1 MVIQAVAHRGDPY
14 RHRENTL
21 PSLRSAVRAGA
32 DAVEMDVRLTADG
45 VPVLLHDPTLKR
57 LWGGRGRL
65 AEVNADRLPAGIPAL
80 RAALAATEGARA
92 LLDLTEAA
100 SVAPVLAAVRDAGA
114 RERTYYCGE
123 AAAMLAVRDR
133 DPAAEI
139 ALTWKTSA
147 APPPLLLAQLRPRWI
162 NTRFGLVT
170 AGLVGWARG
179 RGLLV
184 AAWTVDTRRVMRR
197 LERLGVDAIT
207 TNRIGFLR
215 EQLIADEADG
225 ADRAEEVS
233 GPPAAPTR
241 SPARGARRP

>member
-1 MVIQAVAHRGDPY
+1 MVVQAVAHRGDPY

-57 LWGGRGRL
+57 LWGRTGTL
-65 AEVNADRLPAGIPAL
+65 AEATADRLPAGIPTL
-80 RAALAATEGARA
+80 HAALAATVGARA
-92 LLDLTEAA
+92 LLDLTEPA
-100 SVAPVLAAVRDAGA
+100 SVAPVLAAVREAGA

-123 AAAMLAVRDR
+123 ASAMLAVRDR

-139 ALTWKTSA
+139 ALTWKTA
-147 APPPLLLAQLRPRWI
+147 ATLPPLLLHEVRPRWI
-162 NTRFGLVT
+162 NPRFGLVT
-170 AGLVGWARG
+170 PEFLAWAHG

-184 AAWTVDTRRVMRR
+184 GAWTVDTRRSMRR

-207 TNRIGFLR
+207 TNRIGVLR
-215 EQLIADEADG
+215 KQL
-225 ADRAEEVS
+225 DRARVS
-233 GPPAAPTR
+233 GPPAGPAP
-241 SPARGARRP
+241 SPATGARRP